1 MIFQNR
7 CILITGGAGSLG
19 QALIEALLKRPIK
32 ILRVL
37 DVDENGLFNLRQ
49 KFTDS
54 RMRFFLGDIRDPKRI
69 QRAIE
74 DVDIVYHCAALKHVE
89 LGELNPFEVL
99 QTNIIGTQNM
109 IEATLDER
117 NITKF
122 IFISSD
128 KAVGGPV
135 NIYGTSKFFGE
146 RLTITANNYKGDRP
160 TIFGCVRLP
169 NLRKSRG
176 SVYEIWGREL
186 AEGKPLSIT
195 SPDMERY
202 FMGLEEAAEFI
213 LEATEAMERGQI
225 TVPANAGRFKITD
238 LARQLSDK
246 IRIVGIRPGESINE
260 RLMTPEEEE
269 VAVREGSMWVIR
281 SA

>member
-1 MIFQNR
+1 MFDDETV
-7 CILITGGAGSLG
+7 LVTGGAGSLG

-32 ILRVL
+32 VLRVL

-49 KFTDS
+49 KFTDP
-54 RMRFFLGDIRDPKRI
+54 RMRFFLGDVRDPKRI
-69 QRAIE
+69 RRAIE
-74 DVDIVYHCAALKHVE
+74 DVDIVYHMAALKHVE

-117 NITKF
+117 EISKF
-122 IFISSD
+122 VFISSD

-169 NLRKSRG
+169 NLRESRG
-176 SVYEIWGREL
+176 SVYEVWEREL
-186 AEGKPLSIT
+186 DEGKPLSVT
-195 SPDMERY
+195 SPEMERY
-202 FMGLEEAAEFI
+202 FMDLKEAAEFT
-213 LEATEAMERGQI
+213 LDATEAMESGQI
-225 TVPANAGRFKITD
+225 IVPANAKCFKIID
-238 LARQLSDK
+238 LARQLSDN
-246 IRIVGIRPGESINE
+246 IRIVGIRPGEKIKE
-260 RLMTPEEEE
+260 RLLANEEMGK
-269 VAVREGSMWVIR
+269 ATQMGDMWVIKG
-281 SA
+281 

>member
-1 MIFQNR
+1 MFDGKTV
-7 CILITGGAGSLG
+7 LITGGAGSLG
-19 QALIEALLKRPIK
+19 QALIGLLLKQPIK
-32 ILRVL
+32 VLRVL

-49 KFTDS
+49 KFTDE

-69 QRAIE
+69 RRAIE
-74 DVDIVYHCAALKHVE
+74 DVDIVYHAAALKHVE

-99 QTNIIGTQNM
+99 RTNIIGTQNM
-109 IEATLDER
+109 IEATLDEGKV
-117 NITKF
+117 TKF
-122 IFISSD
+122 VFISSD
-128 KAVGGPV
+128 KSVGGPV

-160 TIFGCVRLP
+160 TAFGCVRLP

-176 SVYEIWGREL
+176 SVYEIWDQEL

-195 SPDMERY
+195 SPEMERY
-202 FMGLEEAAEFI
+202 FMSLEEAAEFT
-213 LEATEAMERGQI
+213 LEATEVMESGQI
-225 TVPANAGRFKITD
+225 IVPANAERFKIID

-246 IRIVGIRPGESINE
+246 INIVGVRPGENISE
-260 RLMTPEEEE
+260 RMMTPEEERH
-269 VAVREGSMWVIR
+269 AVRRGNLWVIG